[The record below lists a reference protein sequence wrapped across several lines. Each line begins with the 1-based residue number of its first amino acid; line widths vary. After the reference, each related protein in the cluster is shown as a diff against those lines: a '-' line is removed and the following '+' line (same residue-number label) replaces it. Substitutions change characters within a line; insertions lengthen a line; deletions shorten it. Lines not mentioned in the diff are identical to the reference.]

1 MSTPRQRAANR
12 ENAGASTGPRTAAG
26 KARAAAN
33 ARRHG
38 LAISIWSDRQLS
50 DTAETLA
57 RDIAGADS
65 DNAGLAVSRR
75 IAEAQV
81 DLMRVRQ
88 ARRDLLEREQDPSD
102 VEPPRDAMKE
112 VNALIRFDELTEQG
126 RPIPPKL
133 RRILEQAMQRT
144 KEPGTKNLV
153 PKNLGPKNL
162 GPKNLGPKNLGP
174 RTWDP
179 RTCKIRKLVTA
190 SRRTASR
197 NRQVRASR
205 TIAAQFGDPIVRCC
219 ACNRVIRQMPLR
231 CNV

>member
-144 KEPGTKNLV
+144 KEPGKTGTQE
-153 PKNLGPKNL
+153 PGTQEPGTQEPGTKNLGPKNL
-162 GPKNLGPKNLGP
+162 GPKNLQNSQA
-174 RTWDP
+174 RH
-179 RTCKIRKLVTA
+179 
-190 SRRTASR
+190 
-197 NRQVRASR
+197 
-205 TIAAQFGDPIVRCC
+205 
-219 ACNRVIRQMPLR
+219 RVSPHS
-231 CNV
+231 

>member
-1 MSTPRQRAANR
+1 MRNFGSSSTNPQINGRPHEHYPAAHANR

-57 RDIAGADS
+57 RDIAAGDS

-102 VEPPRDAMKE
+102 VEPPREAMKE

-133 RRILEQAMQRT
+133 RRVLEQAMQRT
-144 KEPGTKNLV
+144 KEPGTQEPAKFASSS
-153 PKNLGPKNL
+153 
-162 GPKNLGPKNLGP
+162 P
-174 RTWDP
+174 RLAAQLAAID
-179 RTCKIRKLVTA
+179 RYERRAL
-190 SRRTASR
+190 SRRNSAIRTFELRVQSRHKAS
-197 NRQVRASR
+197 AFS
-205 TIAAQFGDPIVRCC
+205 
-219 ACNRVIRQMPLR
+219 L
-231 CNV
+231 

>member
-38 LAISIWSDRQLS
+38 LAISIWSDCQLS

-57 RDIAGADS
+57 RGIAGADS
-65 DNAGLAVSRR
+65 DTAGLAVSRR

-88 ARRDLLEREQDPSD
+88 ARRDLLEREQDSSD
-102 VEPPRDAMKE
+102 VEPPREAMKE

-126 RPIPPKL
+126 RPIPPEL
-133 RRILEQAMQRT
+133 RRVLEQAMQRT
-144 KEPGTKNLV
+144 KEPGTQEPAKFPSSSPL
-153 PKNLGPKNL
+153 LAAQL
-162 GPKNLGPKNLGP
+162 AAIDRYERRAL
-174 RTWDP
+174 
-179 RTCKIRKLVTA
+179 
-190 SRRTASR
+190 SRRNSAIRMFDAARAIAS
-197 NRQVRASR
+197 
-205 TIAAQFGDPIVRCC
+205 
-219 ACNRVIRQMPLR
+219 
-231 CNV
+231 

>member
-1 MSTPRQRAANR
+1 MSTTRQRTANR

-57 RDIAGADS
+57 RDIAAGDS
-65 DNAGLAVSRR
+65 DNAGLALPRR

-102 VEPPRDAMKE
+102 VEPPREAMKE

-126 RPIPPKL
+126 LPIPPKL
-133 RRILEQAMQRT
+133 RRVLEQAMQRT
-144 KEPGTKNLV
+144 KEPGTQEPAKFAS
-153 PKNLGPKNL
+153 PS
-162 GPKNLGPKNLGP
+162 P
-174 RTWDP
+174 RLAAQLAAID
-179 RTCKIRKLVTA
+179 RYERRAL
-190 SRRTASR
+190 SRRNSAIRTFDAARAIAS
-197 NRQVRASR
+197 
-205 TIAAQFGDPIVRCC
+205 
-219 ACNRVIRQMPLR
+219 
-231 CNV
+231 